1 LRHCVT
7 ARYAVHGTR
16 QPRKQQAA
24 RLFTTQFAVVPSAS
38 MQWAAL
44 NDPTTP
50 GGDGDGLSGTQERL
64 TAEAE
69 ESRLSSGYE
78 AWGKV
83 VHNTDSN
90 E

>member
-1 LRHCVT
+1 
-7 ARYAVHGTR
+7 
-16 QPRKQQAA
+16 
-24 RLFTTQFAVVPSAS
+24 